1 MAEFEN
7 GIEQNISVETEVTK
21 EYGNE
26 SIRALKGADRVR
38 LRPEVMLGSRGDSG
52 AFHTFQEI
60 LGNAIDEVQA
70 GCCDRVTVHYLA
82 NGGISVED
90 FGRGVPMAWN
100 AAEKKYNWHLIF
112 NDLYA
117 GGKYDENAYKSALGL
132 NGVGACATQYTSEYM
147 EVRSIR
153 DGKIYEMSFKKGFPV
168 GELREQDN
176 TDNLHT
182 GTYIEWKPDEEVFG
196 KYSLTY
202 KRIYDY
208 CEGQAHIS
216 KITIDMYNDKTG
228 EHSEIVGEGIKHMLL
243 EAMGEH
249 TTIIAEDTE
258 KVEGDIAGGKHY
270 KAEGEFIIAIN
281 DIEKPYARYFHN
293 TTEMTGGV
301 HAQAYEAAL
310 ATFFRGVAKE
320 KNWGKIHE
328 TDYRPYISFITST
341 HSTTTSFANQ
351 TKNYVNDAFI
361 YDLIFKKVVSM
372 FEGLHNRHNEYLE
385 KIYKTI
391 AINIEAR
398 IKAKE
403 LQDTI
408 KAAGK
413 LAAKGGKKKDPEKF
427 CGCRTK
433 DPTKRELYIVEGDS
447 ALLACK
453 TSRNADFQA
462 LIPIRGKT
470 LNCLKVEAKK
480 ALLSPVISDLV
491 TTIGTGVDL
500 VDDEHSGFD
509 MNKLQFDKI
518 IICTDA
524 DVDGYQIRTL
534 LFTLFFRF
542 MPKLL
547 SEGHVY
553 IVESPL
559 FEIETTGKSY
569 FAYTI
574 EERDKVTSELAEQGI
589 KVTKINR
596 SKGLGENDPEM
607 MSYTTMSP
615 ETRRLTQLKI
625 NPTEPVVIAITEMLF
640 GEDEGNMRKQFIL
653 DALAKSEDDD
663 NTEMLIKQNDEVAVN
678 V

>member
-1 MAEFEN
+1 MAELEKNNNVEEMEN
-7 GIEQNISVETEVTK
+7 SVDKVE

-70 GCCDRVTVHYLA
+70 GCCDKVEVHYLE

-100 AAEKKYNWHLIF
+100 ATEKKFNWHLIF

-153 DGKIYEMSFKKGFPV
+153 DGKVYEMSFKKGFPV
-168 GELREQDN
+168 GELREREN
-176 TDNLHT
+176 TENLHT

-196 KYSLTY
+196 KYSITY

-216 KITIDMYNDKTG
+216 KIIFEMYNDKTG
-228 EHSEIVGEGIKHMLL
+228 EHTEIVGEGIKHMLL

-249 TTIIAEDTE
+249 ATIIAEDTE

-270 KAEGEFIIAIN
+270 KAEGEFVIAVN
-281 DIEKPYARYFHN
+281 DIEKPYN

-301 HAQAYEAAL
+301 HSQAYEAAL

-328 TDYRPYISFITST
+328 TDYKPYISFITST

-372 FEGLHNRHNEYLE
+372 LEGLHNRNNEYLA
-385 KIYKTI
+385 KIYKTVE
-391 AINIEAR
+391 INIEAR

-413 LAAKGGKKKDPEKF
+413 LSAKGGKKKEPEKF
-427 CGCRTK
+427 CGCREK
-433 DPTKRELYIVEGDS
+433 DATKRELYIVEGDS

-470 LNCLKVEAKK
+470 LNCLKVDKKK
-480 ALLSPVISDLV
+480 ALTSQVISDLV
-491 TTIGTGVDL
+491 MTIGTGVDL
-500 VDDEHSGFD
+500 VGDEHSTFNID
-509 MNKLQFDKI
+509 NLQFDKI
-518 IICTDA
+518 IFCTDA
-524 DVDGYQIRTL
+524 DVDGYQIRVL
-534 LFTLFFRF
+534 LYTIFYSL
-542 MPKLL
+542 MPRLL
-547 SEGHVY
+547 LDGHVY
-553 IVESPL
+553 VVESPL
-559 FEIETTGKSY
+559 FEIETSGKSY

-574 EERDKVTSELAEQGI
+574 EERDKITAELASKGI

-607 MSYTTMSP
+607 MAYTTMSP

-625 NPTEPVVIAITEMLF
+625 NTKEPIVKAITEMLF
-640 GEDEGNMRKQFIL
+640 GEDEGNMRKSFIL
-653 DALAKSEDDD
+653 DALSKWYNVDEENA
-663 NTEMLIKQNDEVAVN
+663 LIENDTAVVADA
-678 V
+678 